1 MIDTIS
7 SEVKEKR
14 LQELNELVNYY
25 SNKSNKKLE
34 GKIVKVL
41 VLGIS
46 EKDKEKVYG
55 YTDTFKLVNVSNAKD
70 QIGNIIDVKITSAKS
85 FSLDGKYINELVKE

>member
-1 MIDTIS
+1 MLS
-7 SEVKEKR
+7 
-14 LQELNELVNYY
+14 
-25 SNKSNKKLE
+25 
-34 GKIVKVL
+34 GIVKVL